1 LRMNFITTPDTSR
14 LYTTQLLSLIVSTF
28 LFSASFQMI
37 IPELFDYLTALGGAD
52 YKGFIIAFFTIT
64 AGVSR
69 PFSGKLTDTIGRV
82 PVMVV
87 GSLVCVV
94 CSALYPFVA
103 TVTTFLLL
111 RLLHGFSTGFKPT
124 ATAAYVADI
133 TTADRRGEAMSALGI
148 GGALGMS
155 IAPMLGSEITQ
166 RWGIHWMFAV
176 SSFFAFL
183 SVLILLNQIPESLQN
198 KQKFSFSL
206 LKIKSDEIF
215 DYDALPPFVV
225 QTLLGFASGVCL
237 TLVPDLSKMVGI
249 ANKGLFFGI
258 STGAALLIRLVAGKL
273 SDRIGRVAVLKG
285 TSICVFVGTGLMG
298 FATDFLVF
306 TLAAIVYGIA
316 WGMCTPTLQAWT
328 VDLVK
333 PENRGRGLATMFIAL
348 ELGIGLGAWLSQ
360 AIYQNE
366 ATRIGWAFYLSA
378 FLGVVAWIYLLFQ
391 KEKGIFT
398 PPQYVD

>member
-1 LRMNFITTPDTSR
+1 MNSNHSTATAR
-14 LYTTQLLSLIVSTF
+14 LYTTQLLALITSSF

-37 IPELFDYLTALGGAD
+37 IPELFDYLSALGGAD
-52 YKGFIIAFFTIT
+52 YKGYIIALFTLT
-64 AGVSR
+64 AGISR

-94 CSALYPFVA
+94 CSALYPFAGTVA
-103 TVTTFLLL
+103 AFLLL

-133 TTADRRGEAMSALGI
+133 VTAERRGEAMSALGI

-155 IAPMLGSEITQ
+155 LAPMVGSEITLNF
-166 RWGIHWMFAV
+166 GIEWMFVV
-176 SSFFAFL
+176 SSFLAL
-183 SVLILLNQIPESLQN
+183 MSVLILLNQIPESLEN

-206 LKIKSDEIF
+206 LKIQRNEIF
-215 DYDALPPFVV
+215 DRDALPPFIV

-249 ANKGLFFGI
+249 ANKGVFFGI
-258 STGAALLIRLVAGKL
+258 STGAALLIRIVAGKL
-273 SDRIGRVAVLKG
+273 SDKIGRVAVLKW
-285 TSICVFVGTGLMG
+285 TAICVVVGTGLMG
-298 FATDFLVF
+298 IGTNLIVF
-306 TLAAIVYGIA
+306 TLASIIYGIS

-328 VDLVK
+328 VDLVQ
-333 PENRGRGLATMFIAL
+333 PDNRGRGLATMFIAL

-360 AIYQNE
+360 EMYQNV
-366 ATRIGWAFYLSA
+366 ASRIGWGFYLSA
-378 FLGVVAWIYLLFQ
+378 FLGVVAWVYLFFQ
-391 KEKGIFT
+391 KEKWSKIG
-398 PPQYVD
+398 